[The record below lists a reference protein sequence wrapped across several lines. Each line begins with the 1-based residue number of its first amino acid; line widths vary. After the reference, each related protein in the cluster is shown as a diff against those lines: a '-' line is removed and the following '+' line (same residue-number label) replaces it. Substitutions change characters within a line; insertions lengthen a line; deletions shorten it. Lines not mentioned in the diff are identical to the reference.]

1 MKMKLNPTALKP
13 FCLQG
18 ESSYPY
24 LSGYSWAFFSD
35 WKMLNTDYG
44 SGPVRFNPENV
55 KRGDILFVDYNCL
68 SDFAERILP
77 KINDPILLITANYGT
92 RADQPMPGPYAS
104 LLDDWRIAAWF
115 VQNIDRPPTEKLLP
129 IPIGIANKYWEH
141 GDTSLFDTWVP
152 QSLAKKERKIFCYL
166 NYTLLPNRADCTHHF
181 QNLGIP
187 REKSKPFKEYLE
199 DLSQSIFVASPPG
212 CGLDCHRTWE
222 ALLMGCYPIVLSSS
236 LNPLYETLPVVIVRD
251 WSEATMGFLENQQER
266 LQKLKDHAG
275 SRDRLYAP
283 YWFEKV
289 RSMQAGVRAL
299 SSL

>member
-1 MKMKLNPTALKP
+1 MKIKPTSFKP

-55 KRGDILFVDYNCL
+55 KPGDIVFVDYTCL

-77 KINDPILLITANYGT
+77 KIKDQIILITANYGYG
-92 RADQPMPGPYAS
+92 ADQPMPGPFAF
-104 LLDDWRIAAWF
+104 LLEKWQIIAWF
-115 VQNIDRPPTEKLLP
+115 VQNIDRPRSEKLFP

-141 GDTSLFDTWVP
+141 GDTHLFDEWIP
-152 QSLAKKERKIFCYL
+152 LSLARKERPIFCYL
-166 NYTLLPNRADCTHHF
+166 NYTLLPNRLECTRHF
-181 QNLGIP
+181 QNLGIIK
-187 REKSKPFKEYLE
+187 EKTKTFKEYIE
-199 DLSQSIFVASPPG
+199 DLSKSVFVVSPPG

-236 LNPLYETLPVVIVRD
+236 LNPLYENLPVVIVRD
-251 WSEATMGFLENQQER
+251 WSEATLSFLEKQKER
-266 LQKLKDHAG
+266 LKNQAG
-275 SRDRLYAP
+275 IRDYLYAP

-289 RSMQAGVRAL
+289 RSVQAEVR
-299 SSL
+299 SSTRKRSG